1 MKTLFYY
8 LFGWI
13 SALYAFTILF
23 NLYGQEFIDDYWL
36 DYMAV
41 NYPKV
46 WYYGSLTVAT
56 ILIIFVLIF
65 VFNLGKGTN
74 HERRESSLIKK
85 EEENE

>member
-8 LFGWI
+8 LFGWV

-36 DYMAV
+36 DYLAV

-46 WYYGSLTVAT
+46 WYYGQEK
-56 ILIIFVLIF
+56 IF
-65 VFNLGKGTN
+65 
-74 HERRESSLIKK
+74 
-85 EEENE
+85 